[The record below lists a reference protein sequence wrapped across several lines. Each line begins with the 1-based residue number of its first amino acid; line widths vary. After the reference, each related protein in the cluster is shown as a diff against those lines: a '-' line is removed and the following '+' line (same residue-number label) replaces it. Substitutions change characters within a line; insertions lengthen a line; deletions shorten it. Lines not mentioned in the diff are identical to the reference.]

1 MTSRAA
7 VLAGVTW
14 SGIERVS
21 RMVLGVVVFACL
33 ARLLRPSDFGLVAVA
48 SLYIA
53 LLDVFVTQGL
63 GTALVR
69 RNEVT
74 TGHLDTAFWVSL
86 SAGLLVAAFTT
97 LGATVVAGLLS
108 APALVPILRTLAVLF
123 PLSALGIVPAAI
135 LAREMAFERLALRSI
150 ASVLLGGAAGVG
162 AAWAGWGVWALVTQT
177 LVSTTVGTAALWVAT
192 PWRPGLRVS
201 RGSMADLR
209 AWALALMG
217 NDILWFC
224 SRKGDETVVAGGLG
238 TVALG
243 SYSVA
248 NKLSTICVDV
258 LTVPIQTVAVP
269 ALSRIQAD
277 GNRMAMGIVEGSVWG
292 AALGW
297 PAFVGLYILAPYVV
311 PLLFGTHWSVA
322 VPVLQVLSVGGILR
336 AACVMH
342 HPALLAINRPW
353 TYFGLLGLH
362 SVLTVAASVLAVTT
376 GRAEW
381 VAASQ
386 AVAAGLTGLAN
397 FVILFRATKFSL
409 GNLLEGWAAVA
420 VSSVLMGAIVL
431 WVVSI
436 LNEYQLPPRILVPI
450 AIAVGVLSYGAIA
463 ALSLR
468 TLIAPLIVAYRRGV
482 TTGTTLVSSQSAT
495 PP

>member
-1 MTSRAA
+1 MTTRAA
-7 VLAGVTW
+7 VFAGVTW
-14 SGIERVS
+14 SAIERVS
-21 RMVLGVVVFACL
+21 RMVLSFVVFACL

-48 SLYIA
+48 SIYMA
-53 LLDVFVTQGL
+53 LLDVFVSQGL

-86 SAGLLVAAFTT
+86 SAGLLVAALTL

-135 LAREMAFERLALRSI
+135 LTREMAFERLALRSI
-150 ASVLLGGAAGVG
+150 VSGLLGGAAGVG
-162 AAWAGWGVWALVTQT
+162 AAWGGWGVWALVTQA
-177 LVSTTVGTAALWVAT
+177 LVYSTVGTAALWLAT

-238 TVALG
+238 AAALG

-248 NKLSTICVDV
+248 NKLSTICLEV

-269 ALSRIQAD
+269 ALSRIQTD
-277 GNRMAMGIVEGSVWG
+277 GNRLATGIVEGSVWG

-311 PLLFGTHWSVA
+311 PLLFGTQWSVA
-322 VPVLQVLSVGGILR
+322 VPVLQVLCVGGILR
-336 AACVMH
+336 VASVMH
-342 HPALLAINRPW
+342 HPSLLAINRPW

-362 SVLTVAASVLAVTT
+362 AVLTVVASVLAVTT

-386 AVAAGLTGLAN
+386 AVAAGLTGLVN
-397 FVILFRATKFSL
+397 FGILLRATKFPL
-409 GNLLEGWAAVA
+409 RNLLEGWAAVA

-436 LNEYQLPPRILVPI
+436 LNEHQLPPRLLVPI
-450 AIAVGVLSYGAIA
+450 AIAVGVLSYGAMA

-468 TLIAPLIVAYRRGV
+468 ALIAPLIVAYRGGM
-482 TTGTTLVSSQSAT
+482 TTRTTLVSRQSAT